1 MALELQEELFDGVLH
16 IGTGGTISSVKKEG
30 EGISP
35 AYTAEELYKLVAE
48 KRPKLKGYKVENVS
62 FRQIDSTNMTYDDR
76 RQLQRYVIERV
87 KEGKKKI
94 LITHGTDTMEETAHY
109 LAFTLLDPK
118 RRLFLTGST
127 FPPERKN
134 TDAYDNFVSGV
145 VAASQNELQGIFIV
159 YNWKVMLGPRT
170 AKINPYSKRGFASKN
185 FSDVAS
191 ARGYTFTP
199 QTDALERLKRYNE
212 DLQFYLGDEPL
223 YLTKPLEGRIGHI
236 ELIGRAQPEDLD
248 AEFSKK
254 DKEAVVIEAYG
265 SGGIPDSWLLH
276 IEKWREKGKQV
287 IITSRC
293 DAPLITLDYPMM
305 ISAHRMGVIVA
316 YDMLPRVAVAKALI
330 AYTYLR
336 DDPIAIKT
344 FMHGN
349 ICGEINPQ
357 IVETYE
363 GKYATKEEIKNI
375 FAVMRQREDE
385 FRGTEEKRGNGL
397 QRFYSMI
404 SEKVKSL
411 LP

>member
-1 MALELQEELFDGVLH
+1 MVSEFQEELFDGVLH

-35 AYTAEELYKLVAE
+35 TYTAEELYKLVAE

-62 FRQIDSTNMTYDDR
+62 FRQIDSTNMTYEDR
-76 RQLQRYVIERV
+76 RQLQRYVIERM
-87 KEGKKKI
+87 KEGKEKI

-109 LAFTLLDPK
+109 LAFTLLDLK

-145 VAASQNELQGIFIV
+145 VASSHDDLQGVFIV
-159 YNWKVMLGPRT
+159 YNSKVMLGPRT
-170 AKINPYSKRGFASKN
+170 AKINPYSKRAFASKN

-191 ARGYTFTP
+191 ARSYTFTP

-212 DLQFYLGDEPL
+212 DLQFYLGNEPL
-223 YLTKPLEGRIGHI
+223 YLTKPAEGRIGHI
-236 ELIGRAQPEDLD
+236 ELVGRAQPEDLD
-248 AEFSKK
+248 TEFSKK

-265 SGGIPDSWLLH
+265 SGGIPDSWLPH
-276 IEKWREKGKQV
+276 IEKCRERGKQI

-305 ISAHRMGVIVA
+305 IKAHRMGVIVA

-336 DDPIAIKT
+336 DDPNAIKT

-349 ICGEINPQ
+349 ICGEIDPQ

-363 GKYATKEEIKNI
+363 GKRYTKEEIRDV
-375 FAVMRQREDE
+375 FSLLRQREDE
-385 FRGTEEKRGNGL
+385 FRKSEEKRGNGL
-397 QRFYSMI
+397 QRFYNML
-404 SEKVKSL
+404 SERVKSFW
-411 LP
+411 P